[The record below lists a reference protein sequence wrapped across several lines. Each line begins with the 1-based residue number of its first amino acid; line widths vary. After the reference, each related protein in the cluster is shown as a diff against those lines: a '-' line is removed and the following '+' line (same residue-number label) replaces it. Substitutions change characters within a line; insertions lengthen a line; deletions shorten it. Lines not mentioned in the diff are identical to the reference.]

1 MPAEVSR
8 KTSFLQTNKFNVCG
22 DMMLSEIKL
31 YMFVKV
37 FVFYE
42 VFLSFPYCTKFTP
55 FKSRGYIK
63 SVKNFFEVVAH
74 RRDSALKLYCFCM
87 WPGGEPGQ
95 NAKPLYLPPAFLRR
109 LFYAVKIS
117 LPSCNPS
124 LTLLLPSA
132 LLVKPQ
138 YFFALAGCPF
148 SYKKISARIV

>member
-1 MPAEVSR
+1 MV
-8 KTSFLQTNKFNVCG
+8 T
-22 DMMLSEIKL
+22 
-31 YMFVKV
+31 
-37 FVFYE
+37 
-42 VFLSFPYCTKFTP
+42 
-55 FKSRGYIK
+55 
-63 SVKNFFEVVAH
+63 H

-138 YFFALAGCPF
+138 YFLRFRSALNLTKKSPRELFDNQTAKAFPSPCRKANKFKAG
-148 SYKKISARIV
+148 KGDERNDKNRIAQAR